1 MTGRFRP
8 RVMILGG
15 GFAGISCARALSSRH
30 FDVTLLDRSDSFEFL
45 PNIHELL
52 SGVKTPD
59 SLRLPL
65 ENLLGAAGH
74 RFLRSEVVAIDTA
87 AQQLAMKT
95 GAPLDYDWLV
105 LATGGVDATFGVGG
119 VVRHGYSFKSV
130 NQCARIGERLA
141 ELASSETAARVVVV
155 GGGLEGVEALGEI
168 LREYRH
174 SDIRTT
180 IVEAQP
186 RLLPEAPAA
195 LDAHLRELCANLA
208 VDFRC
213 GVPVQRLTP
222 KTVKLVDGESLRSDL
237 TIWTGGPSPSALL
250 RDSGLA
256 PEKRWAPVDEN
267 LRSTEA
273 EHVFIV
279 GDAAELPASLPKQ
292 AYHAIDMGKCAAR
305 NLERAARG
313 CRAKR
318 YRPAP
323 KPTLVSFGDLSCMM
337 VAGNV
342 ALAGPALGAGKE
354 AIYELLMTQLDPQP
368 LPGRLQRVVDRSV
381 LAGRQL
387 LWPTLGSTDAL
398 RRQARFSL
406 LTG

>member
-1 MTGRFRP
+1 MKGRSRP
-8 RVMILGG
+8 RVVILGG
-15 GFAGISCARALSSRH
+15 GFAGISCAQALSSRR
-30 FDVTLLDRSDSFEFL
+30 FDVTLVDRSGSFEFL

-65 ENLLGAAGH
+65 AVMLRAAGH
-74 RFLRSEVVAIDTA
+74 RFQREEVVAIETA
-87 AQQLAMKT
+87 AKQLVMKK
-95 GAPLDYDWLV
+95 GSPQAYDWLV
-105 LATGGVDATFGVGG
+105 LATGGVDATFGVRG
-119 VVRHGYSFKSV
+119 VAEYSYPFKSV
-130 NQCARIGERLA
+130 AQCARIGKRLA
-141 ELASSETAARVVVV
+141 ELANRGAPARVVVV

-168 LREYRH
+168 LRRYRH
-174 SDIRTT
+174 SDLTTT

-195 LDAHLRELCANLA
+195 LDAHLRALCEHRA
-208 VDFRC
+208 VSIRC
-213 GVPVQRLTP
+213 GIPVQRLTA
-222 KTVKLVDGESLRSDL
+222 KTVKLGNGETLRSDL
-237 TIWTGGPSPSALL
+237 TIWTGGPAPSALL

-256 PEKRWAPVDEN
+256 PGQGWAPVDQH
-267 LRSTEA
+267 LRSTQA

-279 GDAAELPASLPKQ
+279 GDAAELPATLPKQ

-305 NLERAARG
+305 NLERAVAG
-313 CRAKR
+313 CRPQR

-323 KPTLVSFGDLSCMM
+323 KPTLVSFGDLSCML
-337 VAGNV
+337 VAGDY

-354 AIYELLMTQLDPQP
+354 AIYELLMSQLDPQP
-368 LPGRLQRVVDRSV
+368 LPARLRRAIDRSA

-387 LWPTLGSTDAL
+387 LVPTLASVDAL
-398 RRQARFSL
+398 RRQGRFKL